1 VTTVPIDLA
10 RERATRRPTR
20 LHFRSA
26 VAALSY
32 ADAKVRELRTQTAG
46 VLLADAVN
54 LDNQLATVHA
64 ILAECLRLHAERE
77 GISR

>member
-1 VTTVPIDLA
+1 MSNLVNFEH
-10 RERATRRPTR
+10 ERTTRRRPR
-20 LHFRSA
+20 LHFRSP

-32 ADAKVRELRTQTAG
+32 ADAKVRELRTDTAG
-46 VLLADAVN
+46 LLLVGAVD

-64 ILAECLRLHAERE
+64 ILTECLRLHAERE